1 MKSYEEIETAVRSQ
15 AFTWCKHKVDNGF
28 GKLVDCDKVP
38 YPESD
43 IKAIARKLYEN
54 Q

>member
-15 AFTWCKHKVDNGF
+15 AFTWCKHKVLQN